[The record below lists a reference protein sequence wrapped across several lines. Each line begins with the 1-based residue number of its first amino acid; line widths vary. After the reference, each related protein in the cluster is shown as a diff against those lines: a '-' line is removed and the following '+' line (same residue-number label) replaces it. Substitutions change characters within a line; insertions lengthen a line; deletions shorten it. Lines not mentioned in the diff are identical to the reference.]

1 MPISAI
7 DTIGLAFQHT
17 KRQLVQPFRLWQWT
31 RLAFVGLLAGEMG
44 SGGGCNVG
52 RSFRS
57 THQAAGI
64 PHLGQILPKIDPMLL
79 ATIVAVLVITGTIVM
94 LVMMYIS
101 SVMRFILFDSIL
113 TRECHI
119 RDGWNRRQGPGWNYF
134 LWKIA
139 FALLSLATMV
149 SLIGVPAAFALS
161 MGWFSPARAHVF
173 PLVLTGIFVFGLF
186 GGFSLIAGV
195 IFVFTK
201 DFVVPQMAL
210 EGIGVVEGWR
220 RLWPMIQMEKGA
232 YAVYVLM
239 KIGLTIGAGIV
250 VGIASAIL
258 VLVLAVPSVVVGLA
272 AVFAGKT
279 AGLSWS
285 LLTITAAVVA
295 VCILLAV
302 LFYLVSLVSVP
313 VIVFFPAYAMYFF
326 AARYRPLTVALYPE
340 PPPAPVVVPDGSTP
354 PFSPPPLPAV

>member
-1 MPISAI
+1 
-7 DTIGLAFQHT
+7 
-17 KRQLVQPFRLWQWT
+17 
-31 RLAFVGLLAGEMG
+31 MG
-44 SGGGCNVG
+44 SGGGCNFG

-57 THQAAGI
+57 PHQAAGI

-79 ATIVAVLVITGTIVM
+79 AAIVAVLVVTGTIVM

-101 SVMRFILFDSIL
+101 SVMRFILFDSVL

-119 RDGWNRRQGPGWNYF
+119 LDGWNRRQGPGWNYF
-134 LWKIA
+134 LWKIV
-139 FALLSLATMV
+139 FALLSLAVMV
-149 SLIGVPAAFALS
+149 ALIGVPAAFALS
-161 MGWFSPARAHVF
+161 MGWFSSLRAHVF
-173 PLVLTGIFVFGLF
+173 PLVLTGILVFGLF
-186 GGFSLIAGV
+186 GVFSLIAGV

-210 EGIGVVEGWR
+210 EGIGVIDGWR
-220 RLWPMIQMEKGA
+220 RLWLMIQKEKGH

-239 KIGLTIGAGIV
+239 KIGLAIGAGIV
-250 VGIASAIL
+250 VGIASGIL
-258 VLVLAVPSVVVGLA
+258 VVVLVLPAIAVALA

-279 AGLSWS
+279 AGLSWTVF
-285 LLTITAAVVA
+285 TITAAVVA
-295 VCILLAV
+295 GCILLAV

-326 AARYRPLTVALYPE
+326 AARYRPLAVALNPE
-340 PPPAPVVVPDGSTP
+340 PPLAPVVVPGGNTP

>member
-1 MPISAI
+1 LPLSAI

-17 KRQLVQPFRLWQWT
+17 RRQLLQPFRIGQWT

-44 SGGGCNVG
+44 SGGGCNF
-52 RSFRS
+52 SQPFRS
-57 THQAAGI
+57 HQQAAGV
-64 PHLGQILPKIDPMLL
+64 PHLGQILPKIDPVLL
-79 ATIVAVLVITGTIVM
+79 ATLIAVLVVTGTIVM

-101 SVMRFILFDSIL
+101 SVMRFILFDSVL
-113 TRECHI
+113 TKQCHI

-139 FALLSLATMV
+139 FLLLGLAAIV
-149 SLIGVPAAFALS
+149 ALIGVPAAFALS
-161 MGWFSPARAHVF
+161 LGWFSPPRAHVL
-173 PLVLTGIFVFGLF
+173 PLVLTGILVFGLF
-186 GGFSLIAGV
+186 GLFSLFAGV
-195 IFVFTK
+195 VFVFTK

-210 EGIGVVEGWR
+210 EDIGVIEGWR
-220 RLWPMIQMEKGA
+220 RLWPMIQMEKGS
-232 YAVYVLM
+232 YAVYVII
-239 KIGLTIGAGIV
+239 KIGLAIGAGIV

-258 VLVLAVPSVVVGLA
+258 VVALLFPAVAVAVA
-272 AVFAGKT
+272 AVIAGKT
-279 AGLSWS
+279 AGLSWTV
-285 LLTITAAVVA
+285 LTVTAAVVA

-340 PPPAPVVVPDGSTP
+340 PPPSPVPVPGASTP

>member
-1 MPISAI
+1 
-7 DTIGLAFQHT
+7 
-17 KRQLVQPFRLWQWT
+17 
-31 RLAFVGLLAGEMG
+31 
-44 SGGGCNVG
+44 
-52 RSFRS
+52 
-57 THQAAGI
+57 
-64 PHLGQILPKIDPMLL
+64 MLL

-119 RDGWNRRQGPGWNYF
+119 RDGWNRRQGPGWNYL

-161 MGWFSPARAHVF
+161 VGWFSPARAHVF